1 MDKLNTY
8 RPYIILSIFL
18 LTATILSVV
27 FSTSGLRLSVPSP
40 TSLNHEWMLVQESA
54 TPWID
59 ELPVMLDIPANTP
72 YTVKTT
78 LSDDFFNMEVIM
90 LRTSLQDVIVEIDGV
105 VIYEKTYQT
114 ESKLPPYASMWH
126 LIELPA
132 HSDGKEI
139 SITYSSPYDEMSGTV
154 NEVYY
159 GSTAS
164 LYAHLFRTYGYRL
177 LVGVFV
183 LLVGLIMMFASLF
196 VKRGEGLRYTYIGLF
211 STLLS
216 FWILAESRLLQLFT
230 GNEFILG
237 SLAYLSLAIFPI
249 PLLYYLKS
257 HVIRVY
263 KKPYHVFIVIFY
275 TQSILITVF
284 HAFNIA
290 DYFESVI
297 YTQVFL
303 VAGMVMI
310 LTTLALEIFKHQN
323 TEAIRVT
330 KYFMFILIFMLME
343 LINFL
348 LGHFD
353 NTSVFALTG
362 IGLSMIFMLVNYIRY
377 LISRMKLSYEKEFY
391 ERLAYHDW
399 MTGGMNRLK
408 FERDFEI
415 YFQDLELKKKLRL
428 IYFDFDDLKKVNDV
442 HGHLEGDKVIR
453 RGFEM
458 IEAHF
463 KDVGSCYRIGGDEFA
478 CLVLDTDDTVYQQKV
493 SQLRNDIEMFN
504 KELNYAF
511 RISIGTAVADLE
523 LDEFPESMIVRADE
537 DMYIDKCTTK
547 GNCNR

>member
-18 LTATILSVV
+18 LTATILSIV
-27 FSTSGLRLSVPSP
+27 FSTNGLRLLVETPE
-40 TSLNHEWMLVQESA
+40 TLNEDWLLVQDAS
-54 TPWID
+54 TMLID

-78 LSDDFFNMEVIM
+78 LSEDFFNMEVIM
-90 LRTSLQDVIVEIDGV
+90 IRTSLQDVTVKIDGV

-114 ESKLPPYASMWH
+114 ESQLPPYASMWH
-126 LIELPA
+126 LIELPG
-132 HSDGKEI
+132 HSEGKEI
-139 SITYSSPYDEMSGTV
+139 SITYSSPYDAMSGTV
-154 NEVYY
+154 NEVHY

-177 LVGVFV
+177 MVGIFV
-183 LLVGLIMMFASLF
+183 LIVGLIMMFASLL
-196 VKRGEGLRYTYIGLF
+196 VKKGEGLRYTYIGLF

-257 HVIRVY
+257 NIIRVY
-263 KKPYHVFIVIFY
+263 KKSYQVFIGIFY
-275 TQSILITVF
+275 TQSVLITVF
-284 HAFNIA
+284 HAFDIA

-310 LTTLALEIFKHQN
+310 LTTLALEIYKHQN
-323 TEAIRVT
+323 KDALRIT
-330 KYFMFILIFMLME
+330 KYFIFILIFLLIE

-348 LGHFD
+348 LGNFED
-353 NTSVFALTG
+353 TSVFALTG
-362 IGLSMIFMLVNYIRY
+362 IGLSMLFMLINYIRY

-415 YFQDLELKKKLRL
+415 YFSDPVLKKKLRL

-453 RGFEM
+453 RGFEI
-458 IEAHF
+458 IESIF

-478 CLVLDTDDTVYQQKV
+478 CLVLDTNDEMYQIKV
-493 SQLRNDIEMFN
+493 KKLRTDIDMFS
-504 KELNYAF
+504 KELNYTF
-511 RISIGTAVADLE
+511 RISIGTAVVDTE
-523 LDEFPESMIVRADE
+523 HDESPETMITRADE

-547 GNCNR
+547 GNCKR